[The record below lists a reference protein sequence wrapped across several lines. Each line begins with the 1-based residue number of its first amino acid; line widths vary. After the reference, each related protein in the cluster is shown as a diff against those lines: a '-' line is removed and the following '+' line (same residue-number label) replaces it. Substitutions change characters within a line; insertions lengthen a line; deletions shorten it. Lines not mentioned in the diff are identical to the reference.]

1 MSKSSNEH
9 GKKGTG
15 KGKRARVTEAPP
27 GGSGIREWAFFP
39 FGNSGKWKISF
50 GNSGKR
56 FRSGFGK
63 RRNIVR
69 EFGKIEIF
77 VREFVKTIS
86 FGIRIRRNIVREFG
100 KIKYLFVIRKL
111 AN

>member
-1 MSKSSNEH
+1 MFHAKAIIH
-9 GKKGTG
+9 LY
-15 KGKRARVTEAPP
+15 KRHVISPP
-27 GGSGIREWAFFP
+27 QGIRELAFFP
-39 FGNSGKWKISF
+39 FGNSGK
-50 GNSGKR
+50 R
-56 FRSGFGK
+56 FIRSGFGK